1 MSFLNPNS
9 KMGVRVKAQII
20 SKCLLQFKKNKIPEP
35 AAPLQQ
41 VQQIPL
47 ALAILK
53 LCGIILLDG
62 RGYKA

>member
-1 MSFLNPNS
+1 
-9 KMGVRVKAQII
+9 MGIRVKAQII
-20 SKCLLQFKKNKIPEP
+20 SKCLLQFKKTKIPEP

-41 VQQIPL
+41 VQQIPF
-47 ALAILK
+47 ALAISK